1 MASIWKLEYFRIG
14 VCEYYFFSYI
24 RRIILKVTELRRLE
38 RINEFNRP
46 EMAYL
51 MGGYLLGDWINRAE
65 KVINKGLILNK
76 KFFFSKIGRL

>member
-1 MASIWKLEYFRIG
+1 MASIWELEYFRIG
-14 VCEYYFFSYI
+14 VCANIFFSL

-76 KFFFSKIGRL
+76 KIFFSKIGRL